1 MIRFTYNYYK
11 YLIMPYANQ
20 PTVSISEL
28 TEDNMKFILEDT
40 DLSTANSLRRIFI
53 SEVPTLAIDW
63 IQIEENSSVLH
74 DEFVAHRIGLIP
86 LTSDDVVD
94 KIQYSRDCICDDFC
108 PECSVEFHLDV
119 KCSSEGTRQVTTRDL
134 VSMNP
139 SKVIPV
145 TTRVRQ
151 EATETYGEQDDIL
164 ICKLRKGQALKF
176 KAYAKKGFGKEHAKW
191 QCVSAVA
198 FEYDP
203 DNALRH
209 TTYPKPEEWPKSEYS
224 QLQDD
229 DDKFQ
234 ADVDVTGKPTKFY
247 YNVEATGSLKPQN
260 VVLNGLAVL
269 KKKLSDLQ
277 TQHSHEMQQDGLTIS

>member
-1 MIRFTYNYYK
+1 
-11 YLIMPYANQ
+11 MPYANQ
-20 PTVSISEL
+20 PTVSLTEL
-28 TEDNMKFILEDT
+28 TEDNMKFIIEDT
-40 DLSTANSLRRIFI
+40 DLSTANSLRRVFI

-86 LTSDDVVD
+86 LTSDELVD

-108 PECSVEFHLDV
+108 GECSVEFYLDV
-119 KCSSEGTRQVTTRDL
+119 KCTGEGTRQVTTRDL
-134 VSMNP
+134 ISMNNKVVP
-139 SKVIPV
+139 ITSKA
-145 TTRVRQ
+145 RG
-151 EATETYGEQDDIL
+151 EASETYGEQEDIL
-164 ICKLRKGQALKF
+164 IVKLRKGQALKF

-224 QLQDD
+224 ELLEE
-229 DDKFQ
+229 DDKYQ
-234 ADVDVTGKPTKFY
+234 ADVDVSGKPSKFY
-247 YNVEATGSLKPQN
+247 YNVEATGSLRPEN

-277 TQHSHEMQQDGLTIS
+277 TQHSHELQQDGLTIS